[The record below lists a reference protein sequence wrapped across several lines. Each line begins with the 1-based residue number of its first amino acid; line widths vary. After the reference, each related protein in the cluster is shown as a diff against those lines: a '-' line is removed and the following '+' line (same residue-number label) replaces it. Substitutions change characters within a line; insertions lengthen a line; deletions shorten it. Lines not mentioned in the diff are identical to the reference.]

1 MRSIPLS
8 VYNLIESGN
17 GAATEEKTMKKFYA
31 NNEFLITMIAFGIII
46 SSAMGAWVGY
56 VSHCQHM
63 SLVKSIN
70 STR

>member
-1 MRSIPLS
+1 
-8 VYNLIESGN
+8 
-17 GAATEEKTMKKFYA
+17 MKKFYA